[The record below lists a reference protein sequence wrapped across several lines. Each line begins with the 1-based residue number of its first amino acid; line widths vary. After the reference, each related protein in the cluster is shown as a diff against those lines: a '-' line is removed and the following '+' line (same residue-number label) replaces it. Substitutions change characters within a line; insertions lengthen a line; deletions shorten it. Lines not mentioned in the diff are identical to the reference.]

1 MAFLIAAVAVSV
13 IYGVA
18 GWLHLRKT
26 RKQILREK
34 SNV

>member
-13 IYGVA
+13 IYGVM

-26 RKQILREK
+26 RKKL
-34 SNV
+34 

>member
-1 MAFLIAAVAVSV
+1 MAFFIAAVAVSL

-26 RKQILREK
+26 RKK
-34 SNV
+34 V